1 MTINFETVLEELK
14 SHDDILILTHASPDG
29 DTLGS
34 GFALLHALRAMGKRV
49 KLKNNDELPK
59 KFAYLYEGV
68 QMPEFDEK
76 YIVTV
81 DVADFKLLG
90 NDFRNIYGDKVDL
103 RIDHHSSSADF
114 AKMSYIEADSASNC
128 EIIFNVIE
136 GLGVTIT
143 KEISDCIYT
152 GCCTDTGCFRYSNVT
167 VRTHMIAAK
176 LIEYG
181 ADYAGI
187 NVKMFETKSKNVL
200 MLEKVSLESLEMFS
214 EEKVA
219 FITITQKMLNET
231 STDESD
237 CDAICALTR
246 QIEGVKVGVT
256 FKEKKDGTIGISVR
270 TYEPYDASAICKAL
284 GGGGHNR
291 AAGCKFSCGMDEAK
305 RRTLEQIAM
314 ILAK

>member
-1 MTINFETVLEELK
+1 MTINFETVIDELK
-14 SHDDILILTHASPDG
+14 AQDDILILTHASPDG

-59 KFAYLYEGV
+59 KFAYLYDGV
-68 QMPEFDEK
+68 DMPEFDEK

-103 RIDHHSSSADF
+103 RIDHHASSADF
-114 AKMSYIEADSASNC
+114 AKMSYVEADSASNC
-128 EIIFNVIE
+128 EIIFNIINA
-136 GLGVTIT
+136 LGVQIT
-143 KEISDCIYT
+143 KQMADSIYT
-152 GCCTDTGCFRYSNVT
+152 GCCTDTGCFRYSNVNA
-167 VRTHMIAAK
+167 RTHMIAAK
-176 LIEYG
+176 LIELG
-181 ADYAGI
+181 ADHAGI

-200 MLEKVSLESLEMFS
+200 MLEKLSLESLEMFND
-214 EEKVA
+214 EKVA
-219 FITITQKMLNET
+219 FITITQKMHSEAG
-231 STDESD
+231 TDESD

-270 TYEPYDASAICKAL
+270 TYEPYDASAICQAM
-284 GGGGHNR
+284 GGGGHHR
-291 AAGCKFSCGMDEAK
+291 AAGCKFSCDMDEAK
-305 RRTLEQIAM
+305 RKTLEQIEK
-314 ILAK
+314 IL